1 MDPDSIHRKT
11 RIVLKM
17 TMRDQPRSLNRWPA
31 IAFAKVPRKQ
41 FDPGVALDAGYKS
54 NDTVVTERDSAG
66 KATSSLSAPW
76 LSLSAMR
83 LMTGEGYSVLQLLI
97 PLTPDLH
104 PKPSKHILP

>member
-1 MDPDSIHRKT
+1 
-11 RIVLKM
+11 
-17 TMRDQPRSLNRWPA
+17 
-31 IAFAKVPRKQ
+31 
-41 FDPGVALDAGYKS
+41 
-54 NDTVVTERDSAG
+54 VVTERDSAG